1 MKIVHTS
8 DWHIGK
14 FINEYNMI
22 EDQKYYIDK
31 FIKYIKSEKIELVI
45 IAGDIYHRTIP
56 SIEAINLVNEAFS
69 KMINELNIPIIVI
82 SGNHDSRERLGFGKK
97 LFENS
102 NLYIKTSIEDIFN
115 KISLKDEYGIINFYT
130 IPYIEPNYIKK
141 LYKEE
146 NIITFDDSMKLLIS
160 KIKEN
165 INLNE
170 RNILITHGFFSYIKN
185 NNEDNKIIFS
195 ESEISIGG
203 SDMVDAK
210 IFEIFDYVALGHLHA
225 PQKIGKETIRYSGS
239 ILKYS
244 LSETNQKKS
253 ITIIDLKEK
262 SNIKIYKKHINP
274 KRDLK
279 IIQGDF
285 YELIDANNISEL
297 YSEDYIFVNITSNKN
312 ILDPVNKL
320 KNVFPNILGIKFIK
334 YDKENMK
341 IKNEF
346 SDNKIKSKSIHE
358 LFKDFYSYVTKNKIS
373 EEAEKVILEISNNVK
388 EEFI

>member
-1 MKIVHTS
+1 
-8 DWHIGK
+8 
-14 FINEYNMI
+14 MI

-31 FIKYIKSEKIELVI
+31 FIKYIKDEKIELVI

-69 KMINELNIPIIVI
+69 KMINELNIHVIVI

-141 LYKEE
+141 FYKEE
-146 NIITFDDSMKLLIS
+146 SILTFDDSMKLLIS

-165 INLNE
+165 INLDE

-244 LSETNQKKS
+244 LSESNQKKS
-253 ITIIDLKEK
+253 ITIINLKEK
-262 SNIKIYKKHINP
+262 SNIKIYEKHINP

-279 IIQGDF
+279 IVQGDF
-285 YELIDANNISEL
+285 YEFIDVNNFSEL

-320 KNVFPNILGIKFIK
+320 KNVFPNILGVKFIK
-334 YDKENMK
+334 YDKNNIQ

-346 SDNKIKSKSIHE
+346 SDNKIKSKSTYE
-358 LFKDFYSYVTKNKIS
+358 LFNDFYSYVTKNNLSKEEKKI
-373 EEAEKVILEISNNVK
+373 ILEISNNVK